1 MCLNRSY
8 CVSPPLVAV
17 VPRASIH
24 VEEER
29 GMSEESEQVLKREV
43 GWYGS
48 FSMGYA
54 DVGADIYVAIGLV
67 AFYAAGAS
75 PLAFA
80 IASTTYICTGLAYAE
95 LATAYPYA
103 GGAHVYAMKAFNDL
117 VGFIA
122 GWAVMLDYTV
132 DIALFSIAT
141 AGYVSFFVPWL
152 KNAGF
157 PIALFGW
164 QLTFRYIGLLAFILV
179 GILLFLNL
187 IGIRESSLFNEILVS
202 MDLFVEAVILIFGF
216 VLAFSVGRFLSQV
229 ATLGA
234 DTAFQSIAY
243 VLPRTEIQ
251 SQNFIYGVTLA
262 MTSFI
267 GIESIAQAAEETKR
281 PHKWIPRA
289 NKLSIVSVIVFAI
302 GLSVVSMGMMPWQ
315 SLAAA
320 QSDPMAAIAASIPVV
335 GRYLA
340 PVVAITGFAICYVS
354 TNTGVIG
361 VSRIV
366 FSMGRFKLMPK
377 WFYKVHSKFR
387 TPYRTILVFGLIGA
401 ILASLGELH
410 FVADLYNFGALLSYI
425 VVNICLIVLRNSEPE
440 AYRSWKIPGD
450 LKVRVGSRSLIIPI
464 ISVLG
469 FVSCTILWLLV
480 IAYHP
485 AGRILGALWIL
496 IGVSGFIIYR
506 RMLKLPA
513 TSSETGKSIRPGGY
527 VMNALV
533 LVRTPE
539 DEDAVVSSLKEAL
552 DPRFRITLMS
562 ILDPRDQ
569 GLSLEEVRQ
578 YEEIKMSERE
588 SIKELE
594 QIARKLRSRGYDS
607 RVRVE
612 VGPTE
617 KILKLE
623 AESDV
628 NDMIVLIKRKTL
640 KSDIEKERMDSVH
653 AIVSR
658 YPGKLMVIRRLE
670 SNA

>member
-1 MCLNRSY
+1 
-8 CVSPPLVAV
+8 
-17 VPRASIH
+17 
-24 VEEER
+24 
-29 GMSEESEQVLKREV
+29 MSEESEQTLKREV

-80 IASTTYICTGLAYAE
+80 IASATYVSTGLAYAE

-141 AGYVSFFVPWL
+141 AGYVSYFVPWL

-157 PIALFGW
+157 LITLFGW
-164 QLTFRYIGLLAFILV
+164 RLTVNHIGLLALVLV
-179 GILLFLNL
+179 GVLLFLNL
-187 IGIRESSLFNEILVS
+187 IGIRESSLFNEIMVS
-202 MDLFVEAVILIFGF
+202 LSLFVIAIILIFGF
-216 VLAFSVGRFLSQV
+216 TLTFSIGRFLSQISI
-229 ATLGA
+229 LGA
-234 DTAFQSIAY
+234 DTSFETIAY
-243 VLPRTEIQ
+243 VLPNTEIQ

-289 NKLSIVSVIVFAI
+289 NKLSILSVIVFAV
-302 GLSVVSMGMMPWQ
+302 GLSVLSTGMMPWQ
-315 SLAAA
+315 SLVAA
-320 QSDPMAAIAASIPVV
+320 QADPMAAIASSIPIV
-335 GRYLA
+335 GGYLA
-340 PVVAITGFAICYVS
+340 PIVAATGFAICYVS

-366 FSMGRFKLMPK
+366 FSMGKFRLMPR
-377 WFYKVHSKFR
+377 WFYKVHAKYR

-401 ILASLGELH
+401 ALASIGELH
-410 FVADLYNFGALLSYI
+410 FVADLYNFGALLSYM
-425 VVNICLIVLRNSEPE
+425 VVNISLIVLRNSEPE

-450 LKVRVGSRSLIIPI
+450 LKLNFGSRALIIPAV
-464 ISVLG
+464 SLLG
-469 FVSCTILWLLV
+469 FIFCTILWLLV
-480 IAYHP
+480 ISYHP
-485 AGRILGALWIL
+485 GGRILGALWIL
-496 IGVSGFIIYR
+496 IGVSGFIVYR
-506 RMLKLPA
+506 RMLKLPV
-513 TSSETGKSIRPGGY
+513 TSNEMGKSIRPAGY
-527 VMNALV
+527 MINALV

-539 DEDAVVSSLKEAL
+539 DEDVVVYSLREAL

-562 ILDPRDQ
+562 ILDPRDH
-569 GLSLEEVRQ
+569 GLTLEEVKQ
-578 YEEIKMSERE
+578 YAQIKTSERE
-588 SIKELE
+588 SIKELDRM
-594 QIARKLRSRGYDS
+594 ASKLRSRGYNC

-623 AESDV
+623 AESDE
-628 NDMIVLIKRKTL
+628 NDVIVLIKRKTL
-640 KSDIEKERMDSVH
+640 KSDIEKERIDSVH
-653 AIVSR
+653 TIVSR
-658 YPGKLMVIRRLE
+658 YPGKLMVVRRVE
-670 SNA
+670 SND